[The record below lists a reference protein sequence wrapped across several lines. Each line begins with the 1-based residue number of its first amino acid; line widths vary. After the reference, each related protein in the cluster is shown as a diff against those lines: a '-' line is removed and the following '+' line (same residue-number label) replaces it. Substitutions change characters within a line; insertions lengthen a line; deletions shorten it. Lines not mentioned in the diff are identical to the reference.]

1 MIPACCES
9 FVRKDGRRGGAGF
22 EGGRAKSSIR
32 VVGRSAGIGS
42 EKVGD
47 SGGGTGEVGGEV
59 MVAVEG
65 SKMEFEKENA
75 DEVTCSGFGALWR
88 LR

>member
-1 MIPACCES
+1 M
-9 FVRKDGRRGGAGF
+9 GRL
-22 EGGRAKSSIR
+22 
-32 VVGRSAGIGS
+32 AGIGS
-42 EKVGD
+42 EKGGD

-75 DEVTCSGFGALWR
+75 DEVTSSGFGAS
-88 LR
+88 

>member
-9 FVRKDGRRGGAGF
+9 FVRRDGRRGGLGF
-22 EGGRAKSSIR
+22 EGDRAKSSTSVEGR
-32 VVGRSAGIGS
+32 LVGTGS

-59 MVAVEG
+59 MVAEE
-65 SKMEFEKENA
+65 SIKTETEKENR
-75 DEVTCSGFGALWR
+75 DEVTSSGSGA
-88 LR
+88 

>member
-1 MIPACCES
+1 M
-9 FVRKDGRRGGAGF
+9 
-22 EGGRAKSSIR
+22 
-32 VVGRSAGIGS
+32 GRSAGIDS

-65 SKMEFEKENA
+65 SRMEFEKGNA
-75 DEVTCSGFGALWR
+75 DEVTSSGFGAS
-88 LR
+88 

>member
-9 FVRKDGRRGGAGF
+9 FVRNDGRRGGAGF
-22 EGGRAKSSIR
+22 EGGRAKSSTW
-32 VVGRSAGIGS
+32 VVGRLVGIDS
-42 EKVGD
+42 EKTGD

-65 SKMEFEKENA
+65 SKTELGEQGWE
-75 DEVTCSGFGALWR
+75 
-88 LR
+88 